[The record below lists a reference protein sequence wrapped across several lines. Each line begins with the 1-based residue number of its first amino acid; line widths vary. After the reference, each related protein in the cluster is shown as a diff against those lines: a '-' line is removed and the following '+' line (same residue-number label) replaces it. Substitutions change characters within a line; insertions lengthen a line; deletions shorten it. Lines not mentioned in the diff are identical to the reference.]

1 MAKINQKTID
11 AKKKFIND
19 VIEKIKK
26 GTAAQYEIDKACD
39 TIYWMYQ
46 WKVIDRE
53 ESGRLADAISDAM
66 EGIE

>member
-1 MAKINQKTID
+1 MSKINQKTINT
-11 AKKKFIND
+11 KKKFVND

-26 GTAAQYEIDKACD
+26 GTAAQYEIEKACD
-39 TIYWMYQ
+39 IIYWMYQ

-66 EGIE
+66 EGKK